1 MNSPKITEKICRS
14 LSRKHQSSTS
24 SISRKGAG
32 SDGDIS
38 SSQGSIL
45 ERVKNDRVTPSRSEE
60 DRHRRTII
68 VERKNGTFGFTLQ
81 SYGIHYKRE
90 QEVEVITYV
99 DFVDYDGPAFRAGMR
114 EGDVILSINGVDMEK
129 ADHKTLVSFIKNCD
143 LRMRMVV
150 LFEDCV
156 RKVEL
161 HMRYI
166 TLQRLLTER
175 TAELE
180 RLTVKERELLAG
192 KWKSH
197 SLPAR
202 KKASAAA
209 HAPTATTLLHA
220 DPWPTQSSDDL
231 SRTAQYQYALDGGC
245 RYLMPARAK
254 YVPPAS
260 CSGSAE
266 YLDWPSSN
274 SMTSVVVAEP
284 AGRVQATTAYEVYY
298 RQPGGFY
305 LVPAAHQAHLPEP
318 IYYQLQPTNQLSGS
332 ASSSQEVLDGAER
345 RNSGNEVQDDGS
357 NSSKNNSCNPC
368 VKHSKDCS
376 TDTYDLSSPCCDP
389 RCVSNSNSSKRKSK
403 KNKKDENV
411 QQNGKPPKP
420 PKPKDLKGWREKL
433 YRVPLVG
440 HAVLSVTQFNP
451 VPKKPLPTSASMPS
465 QPLPGQQLS
474 ETCTARKYS
483 ITPASHCSLH
493 SCASSEISSAE
504 DTTLTSYSTSIS
516 TDTLYWDTQSHQHV
530 QHASL
535 KKQHQSPQQRNQ
547 PHYDQAGTP
556 IGPPYKPKSWD
567 NLTTKAFGGYG
578 FGYGYSDTVNQQQAA
593 RNKAAQKAAYKSALQ
608 QQYEQQQYNMLQR
621 LQGAPYV
628 LQQRAPTPSSNPG
641 AKSTENLISGSATPG
656 GGTFESSLSCEC
668 LEAGAVGSPLQ
679 ENPPSHFLNNSV
691 QRKSI
696 DSIFY
701 NSQPVVSNTPPMLS
715 RNSSIERTNESKSRP
730 PSMVEKSEVT
740 RL

>member
-1 MNSPKITEKICRS
+1 MQEEGSFPFATEMR
-14 LSRKHQSSTS
+14 
-24 SISRKGAG
+24 
-32 SDGDIS
+32 
-38 SSQGSIL
+38 
-45 ERVKNDRVTPSRSEE
+45 
-60 DRHRRTII
+60 
-68 VERKNGTFGFTLQ
+68 

-129 ADHKTLVSFIKNCD
+129 ADHKTLVSFIKSCD

-150 LFEDCV
+150 QFEDCV

-180 RLTVKERELLAG
+180 RLTLKERELMAG

-202 KKASAAA
+202 KKASAATHVGA
-209 HAPTATTLLHA
+209 ATTLLHA

-231 SRTAQYQYALDGGC
+231 SRAAQYQYAMDGGC
-245 RYLMPARAK
+245 RYLLPARAK

-260 CSGSAE
+260 CSGSVE

-274 SMTSVVVAEP
+274 SMTSVVVTEP

-305 LVPAAHQAHLPEP
+305 LVPAPHQAHLPEP
-318 IYYQLQPTNQLSGS
+318 IYYQLQPQSQLSGS

-345 RNSGNEVQDDGS
+345 RNSNNEAQDDGGS

-376 TDTYDLSSPCCDP
+376 TDTYDLTSPCCDP
-389 RCVSNSNSSKRKSK
+389 RCVSYSGSSKRKSK
-403 KNKKDENV
+403 KNKKDENG
-411 QQNGKPPKP
+411 QQHGKPPKP
-420 PKPKDLKGWREKL
+420 PKSKDSKGWREKL
-433 YRVPLVG
+433 YKVPLVG

-451 VPKKPLPTSASMPS
+451 VPKKPLPTSVSMPS
-465 QPLPGQQLS
+465 QPVPGQPLS
-474 ETCTARKYS
+474 EACTARKYS
-483 ITPASHCSLH
+483 VAPASHCSLH
-493 SCASSEISSAE
+493 SCASSELSSAD
-504 DTTLTSYSTSIS
+504 DTTITSYATSVS
-516 TDTLYWDTQSHQHV
+516 TDTLYWDQQLAN
-530 QHASL
+530 ASL
-535 KKQHQSPQQRNQ
+535 KKPHKSPNQRG
-547 PHYDQAGTP
+547 PHHEHPSTPPAG
-556 IGPPYKPKSWD
+556 GPYKPKSWD

-578 FGYGYSDTVNQQQAA
+578 FGYGYSDVASQQQAA

-621 LQGAPYV
+621 LQGTAYMV
-628 LQQRAPTPSSNPG
+628 QQRPSTPSQAPG
-641 AKSTENLISGSATPG
+641 AKSTESLISVTSG

-668 LEAGAVGSPLQ
+668 LEAAAVGSPVQ
-679 ENPPSHFLNNSV
+679 EHSHFISNAA

-701 NSQPVVSNTPPMLS
+701 NSQPVVGGTPPVLS
-715 RNSSIERTNESKSRP
+715 RNSSVERTNEARTSLL
-730 PSMVEKSEVT
+730 VEKSEVT